1 MNQGTSQNNQDSS
14 VSRNRKMKFRQSNYN
29 NLKKSKLFW
38 SKNILSDENPTIV
51 CLQETWW
58 PSPTVTNFKGYEV
71 TRMDQEK
78 TRSHHSKGGE
88 VAILINENH
97 FRIAEILD
105 LTGDMINLEVV
116 ILYGSKHL

>member
-1 MNQGTSQNNQDSS
+1 
-14 VSRNRKMKFRQSNYN
+14 
-29 NLKKSKLFW
+29 
-38 SKNILSDENPTIV
+38 
-51 CLQETWW
+51 
-58 PSPTVTNFKGYEV
+58 
-71 TRMDQEK
+71 MDQEK